1 MEIAHN
7 LLNGLQC
14 EWGKFKLT
22 DLFTY
27 TRGARLTK
35 ADRIFGDYPLVTA
48 GEYNKGVKEYISN
61 KNQKVFSNAIT
72 IDMFC
77 NSFVHIEPFCCDD
90 NVLVLESK
98 IKLDRAS
105 LLFISTI
112 INKDKNQ
119 WGYEK
124 QYRKNSLEKHIIL
137 LLKDSNGNP
146 NFSLMESFIKNI
158 EKNHAQKLI
167 TYYNALKV
175 GGGVFNY
182 ANYLNF
188 KETNSI
194 QWREFRI
201 GDLFKIKPTKAYKM
215 TNSTLFQSKD
225 KIPVVTNSSLNN
237 GVSGY
242 VDLEPTE
249 KGNMITY
256 SDNNF
261 RRNFLPT

>member
-1 MEIAHN
+1 M
-7 LLNGLQC
+7 
-14 EWGKFKLT
+14 
-22 DLFTY
+22 
-27 TRGARLTK
+27 
-35 ADRIFGDYPLVTA
+35 
-48 GEYNKGVKEYISN
+48 
-61 KNQKVFSNAIT
+61 
-72 IDMFC
+72 
-77 NSFVHIEPFCCDD
+77 
-90 NVLVLESK
+90 
-98 IKLDRAS
+98 
-105 LLFISTI
+105 
-112 INKDKNQ
+112 
-119 WGYEK
+119 
-124 QYRKNSLEKHIIL
+124 
-137 LLKDSNGNP
+137 
-146 NFSLMESFIKNI
+146 
-158 EKNHAQKLI
+158 
-167 TYYNALKV
+167 
-175 GGGVFNY
+175 GGVFNY

-215 TNSTLFQSKD
+215 TNSTLFQSKG